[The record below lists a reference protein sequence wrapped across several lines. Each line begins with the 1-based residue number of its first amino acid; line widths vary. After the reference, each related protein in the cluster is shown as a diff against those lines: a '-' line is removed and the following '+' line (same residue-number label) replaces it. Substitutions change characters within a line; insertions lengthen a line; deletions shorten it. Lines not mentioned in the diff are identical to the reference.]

1 MRIVRKDADALN
13 VTVELTLEP
22 ADYVNKFENELK
34 KYKNQA
40 QIKGF
45 RKGMTPISMIKKMY
59 GKSVL
64 SDVINEALQNGLY
77 DYLDKEKLNYLGQP
91 LPHKEDNTI
100 VNLDV
105 NDLKEYTFSFD
116 LGLVQEVEVKGISE
130 SDTYDYYNVDIPDS
144 IVDKEMLG
152 IRRQHGNQIKATDMI
167 ESNDMVKLEAQ
178 ELDGNEI
185 KEDGWKT
192 EFSILVEMIPDKEI
206 QEAFLTKKVDDE
218 IDFDIYKLEDKEREH
233 IDKYLLK
240 KTEDI
245 ETGDLFRAKII
256 EVSRVEPAELNQEF
270 FDKIGE
276 NITDEAGFKAF
287 VHQNIKN
294 YYNDQAT
301 NFMNREIMDTLI
313 ESNEIE
319 LPEVFLKRYLKETN
333 ENVTEEQIETE
344 FKAFAQN
351 MRWSLMKAKIV
362 KDFDLQVEDAEIRN
376 KMTSSVVSYMYRFGQ
391 MDYNFI
397 DSTVDKLME
406 DKEQVN
412 KIYEEILVDKMF
424 DKIDSTIKKNL
435 IDISYDDFV
444 KKVADMNERLNILPE

>member
-130 SDTYDYYNVDIPDS
+130 SDTYEYYNVDIPDS
-144 IVDKEMLG
+144 IVEKEMLG

-240 KTEDI
+240 KTEDV
-245 ETGDLFRAKII
+245 ETGDLFRAKIT
-256 EVSRVEPAELNQEF
+256 EVSRIEPAELNQEF
-270 FDKIGE
+270 FEKIGE
-276 NITDEAGFKAF
+276 NITDEAGFIAF
-287 VHQNIKN
+287 VRQNIKT
-294 YYNDQAT
+294 YYDDQAT
-301 NFMNREIMDTLI
+301 NYMNREIMDTLI

-333 ENVTEEQIETE
+333 ENVTDEQIETE

-362 KDFDLQVEDAEIRN
+362 KDFELQVEDAEIRN

-424 DKIDSTIKKNL
+424 DKIDNTIKKNL